1 MNELFPSAI
10 MFGMSSIEFWEDEPQ
25 LYWAYRFS
33 YIKKLE
39 MEQQLETEKMQRSCW
54 LQGAM
59 NKVAYEVALNNA
71 FSKNKVE
78 YPSYE
83 NMFKEVKYKNSKVY
97 KDLEKKLENVDE
109 PNIRQQIEF
118 NYWAR
123 I

>member
-33 YIKKLE
+33 YLKKIE
-39 MEQQLETEKMQRSCW
+39 MEQKLEIEKMQRSCW

-59 NKVAYEVALNNA
+59 NKVAYEVALNNS
-71 FSKNKVE
+71 FSKKKIE

-83 NMFKEVKYKNSKVY
+83 EMFEKNKLKETKAYKE
-97 KDLEKKLENVDE
+97 LEKQLENVDDRD
-109 PNIRQQIEF
+109 IKQQIEF

>member
-71 FSKNKVE
+71 FSKSKVE